1 MARRIG
7 ALLLALPCLFA
18 MTASQA
24 SEQSAR
30 WLSNTFRID
39 PSISS
44 ITLLI
49 ERETATT
56 PVVLIRPDGSKYY
69 YQDHPDEVSWAATAN
84 RDVITLWQPEPGP
97 WQATGKINQHRGIS
111 LISVFDL
118 HLSPLPERIF
128 QQEVF
133 KLDAELRHQDTRLD
147 ANYYLK
153 GLSLRAQ
160 LIKPDGDETSS
171 FAPAPQVIGN
181 FADDGTGLDA
191 YPADGNLT
199 AEVVIDT
206 LPGEYL
212 FQAQI
217 SNRVLA
223 RTHEQPVL
231 VYPMPVT
238 LGFSTPDA
246 NGKWQ
251 MKVTAASDLVPDSL
265 VVTGE
270 LITPDRQ
277 SIAVSG
283 TGAHI
288 DLPDAIDPGNYYW
301 QGRAFA
307 TTREGREVQL
317 NLMEQVIRVSPPVSV
332 AAVELPPA
340 KSGFS
345 MIHLLA
351 GMTLLT
357 VLLAAGWFLR
367 KKIIGRRKNSPE
379 QDS

>member
-1 MARRIG
+1 
-7 ALLLALPCLFA
+7 
-18 MTASQA
+18 MTASHA
-24 SEQSAR
+24 GEQSAR

-69 YQDHPDEVSWAATAN
+69 YQDHPDNVSWAATAN

-97 WQATGKINQHRGIS
+97 WQATGKINRHRGIS
-111 LISVFDL
+111 LLSVFEVQL
-118 HLSPLPERIF
+118 APLPERIF
-128 QQEVF
+128 QHEVF

-153 GLSLRAQ
+153 DLSLRAQ
-160 LIKPDGDETSS
+160 LIKPDKDETSA
-171 FAPAPQVIGN
+171 FAPVPLVIGD

-191 YPADGNLT
+191 YPSDGKLT
-199 AEVVIDT
+199 AEVLVDT

-251 MKVTAASDLVPDSL
+251 MKVTAASVLLPDSL

-270 LITPDRQ
+270 LTTPDRQ
-277 SIAVSG
+277 SMAVSG
-283 TGAHI
+283 TGANI
-288 DLPDAIDPGNYYW
+288 RLPDAVDPGNYYW

-332 AAVELPPA
+332 AAVETPPV
-340 KSGFS
+340 KTGLS
-345 MIHLLA
+345 MIYLLA
-351 GMTLLT
+351 GITLLT
-357 VLLAAGWFLR
+357 ALLATGWFLR

-379 QDS
+379 QQS

>member
-7 ALLLALPCLFA
+7 AFLLALPFLFA
-18 MTASQA
+18 MTTSQA

-39 PSISS
+39 PSISTV
-44 ITLLI
+44 TLVI
-49 ERETATT
+49 EREAAST

-69 YQDHPDEVSWAATAN
+69 YQQHPDEISWASTDS

-118 HLSPLPERIF
+118 HMAPLPERIF
-128 QQEVF
+128 QQEVL
-133 KLDAELRHQDTRLD
+133 KLDAELRHKATRLD

-160 LIKPDGDETSS
+160 LVEPDGDDTSF
-171 FAPAPQVIGN
+171 FAPAPLIIGD
-181 FADDGTGLDA
+181 FADDGIGLDA
-191 YPADGNLT
+191 YPADGSMT
-199 AEVVIDT
+199 AEVIIDT

-212 FQAQI
+212 FQAQV

-223 RTHEQPVL
+223 RTHEQKVL
-231 VYPMPVT
+231 VYPMP
-238 LGFSTPDA
+238 LKLLFSTPDA
-246 NGKWQ
+246 DGKWQ
-251 MKVTAASDLVPDSL
+251 LELTAEGDLVPDSL

-270 LITPDRQ
+270 LTTPAQ
-277 SIAVSG
+277 QTIAVSG
-283 TGAHI
+283 TGKHI
-288 DLPDAIDPGNYYW
+288 RLPDATAPGNYYW

-317 NLMEQVIRVSPPVSV
+317 NLMEQVVRVSPPISVS
-332 AAVELPPA
+332 AVEIPTV
-340 KSGFS
+340 KSGVS
-345 MIHLLA
+345 MIYLLA

-367 KKIIGRRKNSPE
+367 KKIIGRRNSDPE
-379 QDS
+379 QES

>member
-1 MARRIG
+1 
-7 ALLLALPCLFA
+7 
-18 MTASQA
+18 MTASHA
-24 SEQSAR
+24 GEQSAR

-69 YQDHPDEVSWAATAN
+69 YQDHPDNVSWAATAN

-111 LISVFDL
+111 LLSVFEVQL
-118 HLSPLPERIF
+118 APLPERIF
-128 QQEVF
+128 QHEVF

-153 GLSLRAQ
+153 DLSLRAQ
-160 LIKPDGDETSS
+160 LIKPDKDETSA
-171 FAPAPQVIGN
+171 FAPVPLVIGD

-191 YPADGNLT
+191 YPSDGKLT
-199 AEVVIDT
+199 AEVLVDT

-251 MKVTAASDLVPDSL
+251 MKVTATSDLLPDSL

-270 LITPDRQ
+270 LTTPDRQ
-277 SIAVSG
+277 SMAVSG
-283 TGAHI
+283 TGANI
-288 DLPDAIDPGNYYW
+288 RLPDAVDPGNYYW

-332 AAVELPPA
+332 ATAEIPPA

-351 GMTLLT
+351 GITLLT
-357 VLLAAGWFLR
+357 VLLAAAWFLR
-367 KKIIGRRKNSPE
+367 KKIIGRRKNTPE
-379 QDS
+379 QQS